1 MNPKDFIE
9 QLKDYADIADASYA
23 LLHYINENED
33 IDYFLD
39 ELKSK
44 NPNESVKPPARWVY
58 ADGIKLGYE
67 ITKENTQDKEI
78 QKLIEKNKR
87 KLGQP
92 TAYALAIEARFSQ
105 DIKIKNLS
113 KDKPEP
119 INNEIQNLIH
129 RRKEDSKATQQQIL
143 VATTKEK
150 QDKDSDLTYHLST
163 RTKNFVNRFKLLHHT
178 SLESFFSQSGFSATL
193 FYDTK
198 ATSKDAEYIF
208 AIRGSNDA
216 NDIITDLK
224 DIFASK
230 SNPKEQY
237 FDMLLFYQDCI
248 KQGYITETTP
258 LIVVGHS
265 LGGALAQLFALS
277 FATAESANIIKGV
290 YTYNAPGAKTLQVP
304 YNINPMP
311 HYIIHFTKQD
321 LLRDES
327 INYKLNQA
335 LNEYYNIFLQYE
347 KQNSITHNFE
357 RELEKQLW
365 DKAYALKKEQGDNFY
380 LGIYFDSFNAMLPY
394 VTLLKQEEDYR
405 HYSVLPYY
413 YRLYQ
418 NYKERKPLAS
428 FESTYHIETK
438 EDAKDFIPVL
448 GYPNNAT
455 QHLWTDID
463 GYYYAINIGGITG
476 IPSHYLKYTAR
487 TLYFYSYLL
496 ELECN
501 DTTIHR
507 SIAYRKTKGTS
518 ANNATTN
525 TTQNTHT
532 DSTTDNNT
540 NTSTQTHDTLADYL
554 HELNVFMDNI
564 RIAMNIL
571 VYEIDRE
578 NQKKYERFKKEQAW
592 YEKTPKHNDIDFLAL
607 LISQINEIAY
617 KLEALKEDSNIYFTP
632 SIDKENIIEALLQF
646 IESNYFIQIFDNELL
661 RKMRNQCKANAK
673 VSIQEKLSLAT
684 CQPFSVVSG
693 NETSYINDSNY
704 HEIYG
709 YKGLGDLL
717 SQEWHEEFT
726 NGKYKIAKGLYF
738 NGNTYSSFTKYMIHN
753 AKEKEVIC

>member
-1 MNPKDFIE
+1 MINKE
-9 QLKDYADIADASYA
+9 QVNKLKDYADIADASYA
-23 LLHYINENED
+23 MLHYVNKNEVFD
-33 IDYFLD
+33 IKDD
-39 ELKSK
+39 EFRAKISAFTPK
-44 NPNESVKPPARWVY
+44 ERWIY
-58 ADGIKLGYE
+58 ADNIKLGY
-67 ITKENTQDKEI
+67 KKDD
-78 QKLIEKNKR
+78 
-87 KLGQP
+87 GMP
-92 TAYALAIEARFSQ
+92 TAYALAIEARFLKDST
-105 DIKIKNLS
+105 IKKPKPNNPNELES
-113 KDKPEP
+113 KLID
-119 INNEIQNLIH
+119 NEIQSFVY
-129 RRKEDSKATQQQIL
+129 RPKGDSDTTQQKIL
-143 VATTKEK
+143 AATTKEK
-150 QDKDSDLTYHLST
+150 QDKDSDLTFHLSS

-198 ATSKDAEYIF
+198 ATSKDLEYIF

-277 FATAESANIIKGV
+277 FATAENANIIKEV
-290 YTYNAPGAKTLQVP
+290 YTFNAPGAKTLQVP

-321 LLRDES
+321 LLSNES

-335 LNEYYNIFLQYE
+335 LHEYYDTYLQYE
-347 KQNSITHNFE
+347 RQNSITHNFE
-357 RELEKQLW
+357 RELETQLW
-365 DKAYALKKEQGDNFY
+365 DKAYALKKEKGDNFY
-380 LGIYFDSFNAMLPY
+380 LGVYFDPFNAMLPY
-394 VTLLKQEEDYR
+394 VVLLEQEEDYR
-405 HYSVLPYY
+405 HHFVLSYY
-413 YRLYQ
+413 HRLYK

-476 IPSHYLKYTAR
+476 IPSHYLKYTVR

-496 ELECN
+496 ELESN
-501 DTTIHR
+501 DTTIQR
-507 SIAYRKTKGTS
+507 SIAHRKAKRTS
-518 ANNATTN
+518 ANSATTN

-532 DSTTDNNT
+532 DSTTDTNT
-540 NTSTQTHDTLADYL
+540 NTPTQPHNTLADYL
-554 HELNVFMDNI
+554 HELNVFMDNV

-571 VYEIDRE
+571 VYEIDKE

-607 LISQINEIAY
+607 LIFLINEIAY
-617 KLEALKEDSNIYFTP
+617 KLEALKEDSNTYFTP
-632 SIDKENIIEALLQF
+632 SIDKEHIVEALLEF

-673 VSIQEKLSLAT
+673 SSIQEKLSLAT

-693 NETSYINDSNY
+693 NETSYINEGNY

-753 AKEKEVIC
+753 AKEKEVIH

>member
-1 MNPKDFIE
+1 MINKE
-9 QLKDYADIADASYA
+9 QVNKLKDYADIADASYA
-23 LLHYINENED
+23 MLHYVNKNEVFD
-33 IDYFLD
+33 IKDD
-39 ELKSK
+39 EFRAKISAFTPK
-44 NPNESVKPPARWVY
+44 ERWIY
-58 ADGIKLGYE
+58 ADNIKLGY
-67 ITKENTQDKEI
+67 KKDD
-78 QKLIEKNKR
+78 
-87 KLGQP
+87 GMP
-92 TAYALAIEARFSQ
+92 TAYALAIEARFLKDSA
-105 DIKIKNLS
+105 IKKPKPNNPNELES
-113 KDKPEP
+113 KLID
-119 INNEIQNLIH
+119 NEIQSFVY
-129 RRKEDSKATQQQIL
+129 RPKGDSDTTQQKIL
-143 VATTKEK
+143 VATTKEQK
-150 QDKDSDLTYHLST
+150 DKDSSFTHILST

-198 ATSKDAEYIF
+198 ATSKDSEYIF

-248 KQGYITETTP
+248 KQRYITKSTP

-277 FATAESANIIKGV
+277 FATAESANIIKEV
-290 YTYNAPGAKTLQVP
+290 YTFNAPGAKTLQVP
-304 YNINPMP
+304 YNTNPDS

-335 LNEYYNIFLQYE
+335 LNEYYDTYLQYE
-347 KQNSITHNFE
+347 RQNSITHNFE

-438 EDAKDFIPVL
+438 DNAKDFIPVL

-476 IPSHYLKYTAR
+476 IPSHYLKYAIR

-496 ELECN
+496 ELESN
-501 DTTIHR
+501 DTTIQR
-507 SIAYRKTKGTS
+507 SITQRKIKKP
-518 ANNATTN
+518 
-525 TTQNTHT
+525 
-532 DSTTDNNT
+532 
-540 NTSTQTHDTLADYL
+540 TLHQQYQC
-554 HELNVFMDNI
+554 F
-564 RIAMNIL
+564 
-571 VYEIDRE
+571 
-578 NQKKYERFKKEQAW
+578 RF
-592 YEKTPKHNDIDFLAL
+592 Y
-607 LISQINEIAY
+607 
-617 KLEALKEDSNIYFTP
+617 YF
-632 SIDKENIIEALLQF
+632 
-646 IESNYFIQIFDNELL
+646 
-661 RKMRNQCKANAK
+661 
-673 VSIQEKLSLAT
+673 
-684 CQPFSVVSG
+684 
-693 NETSYINDSNY
+693 
-704 HEIYG
+704 
-709 YKGLGDLL
+709 
-717 SQEWHEEFT
+717 
-726 NGKYKIAKGLYF
+726 
-738 NGNTYSSFTKYMIHN
+738 
-753 AKEKEVIC
+753 

>member
-9 QLKDYADIADASYA
+9 QLKDYADVADASYA
-23 LLHYINENED
+23 MLHYIDENEE

-44 NPNESVKPPARWVY
+44 NPNKSVKPPARWIY

-67 ITKENTQDKEI
+67 IKEENINKSVLAKQLFNDKKI
-78 QKLIEKNKR
+78 

-105 DIKIKNLS
+105 DIKIKNPS

-129 RRKEDSKATQQQIL
+129 RPKEDSDTTQQKIL
-143 VATTKEK
+143 VATNKAK
-150 QDKDSDLTYHLST
+150 QNENPDLTHILSP

-208 AIRGSNDA
+208 VIRGSNDA

-394 VTLLKQEEDYR
+394 VTLLEQEEDYR
-405 HYSVLPYY
+405 HYFVLSYY
-413 YRLYQ
+413 HRLYK

-438 EDAKDFIPVL
+438 DNAKDFIPVL

-476 IPSHYLKYTAR
+476 IPSHYLKYAIR

-496 ELECN
+496 ELESN
-501 DTTIHR
+501 HTTIQR
-507 SIAYRKTKGTS
+507 SIAHRKAKRTS

-540 NTSTQTHDTLADYL
+540 NTQTHDTLADYL

-617 KLEALKEDSNIYFTP
+617 KLEALKEDSNTYFTP
-632 SIDKENIIEALLQF
+632 SIDKEHIIEALLQF

-693 NETSYINDSNY
+693 NETSYINEGNY

>member
-9 QLKDYADIADASYA
+9 QLKDYADVADASYA
-23 LLHYINENED
+23 LLHYIDENEE

-44 NPNESVKPPARWVY
+44 NPNKSVKPPARWIY

-67 ITKENTQDKEI
+67 IKEENINKSVLAKQLFNDKKI
-78 QKLIEKNKR
+78 

-105 DIKIKNLS
+105 DIKIKNPS

-129 RRKEDSKATQQQIL
+129 RPKEDSKATQQQIL

-178 SLESFFSQSGFSATL
+178 ALESFFSQSGFSATL

-198 ATSKDAEYIF
+198 ATSKDVEYIF
-208 AIRGSNDA
+208 VIRGSNDA

-304 YNINPMP
+304 YNTNPDS

-380 LGIYFDSFNAMLPY
+380 LGVYFDSFNAMLPY
-394 VTLLKQEEDYR
+394 VTLLEQEEDYR
-405 HYSVLPYY
+405 HYFVLSYY
-413 YRLYQ
+413 HRLYK
-418 NYKERKPLAS
+418 NYRERKPLAS

-438 EDAKDFIPVL
+438 DNARDFIPVL

-476 IPSHYLKYTAR
+476 IPSHYLKYAIR

-496 ELECN
+496 ELESN

-507 SIAYRKTKGTS
+507 SIAHRKAKRTS

-532 DSTTDNNT
+532 DSTTDT
-540 NTSTQTHDTLADYL
+540 NTTTQTHNTLADYL

-564 RIAMNIL
+564 RVAMN
-571 VYEIDRE
+571 
-578 NQKKYERFKKEQAW
+578 
-592 YEKTPKHNDIDFLAL
+592 
-607 LISQINEIAY
+607 
-617 KLEALKEDSNIYFTP
+617 
-632 SIDKENIIEALLQF
+632 
-646 IESNYFIQIFDNELL
+646 
-661 RKMRNQCKANAK
+661 
-673 VSIQEKLSLAT
+673 
-684 CQPFSVVSG
+684 
-693 NETSYINDSNY
+693 
-704 HEIYG
+704 
-709 YKGLGDLL
+709 
-717 SQEWHEEFT
+717 
-726 NGKYKIAKGLYF
+726 
-738 NGNTYSSFTKYMIHN
+738 
-753 AKEKEVIC
+753 

>member
-1 MNPKDFIE
+1 MKPRDFIE

-105 DIKIKNLS
+105 DIEIF
-113 KDKPEP
+113 KPSENDFVK
-119 INNEIQNLIH
+119 INNEIQSFIN
-129 RRKEDSKATQQQIL
+129 RDKEDSNATQQKII
-143 VATTKEK
+143 VATNKLQ
-150 QDKDSDLTYHLST
+150 QDSSKGTLTYHLST

-178 SLESFFSQSGFSATL
+178 ALESFFTQSGFSATL

-198 ATSKDAEYIF
+198 ATPKDAEYIF

-394 VTLLKQEEDYR
+394 VTLLEQEEDYR
-405 HYSVLPYY
+405 HYFVLSYY
-413 YRLYQ
+413 HRLYK

-438 EDAKDFIPVL
+438 DNAKDFIPVL

-476 IPSHYLKYTAR
+476 IPSHYLKYAIR

-496 ELECN
+496 ELESN

-507 SIAYRKTKGTS
+507 SIAHRKAKRTS

-532 DSTTDNNT
+532 DSTTDTNT
-540 NTSTQTHDTLADYL
+540 NTQTHDTLADYL
-554 HELNVFMDNI
+554 HELN
-564 RIAMNIL
+564 
-571 VYEIDRE
+571 
-578 NQKKYERFKKEQAW
+578 
-592 YEKTPKHNDIDFLAL
+592 
-607 LISQINEIAY
+607 
-617 KLEALKEDSNIYFTP
+617 
-632 SIDKENIIEALLQF
+632 
-646 IESNYFIQIFDNELL
+646 
-661 RKMRNQCKANAK
+661 
-673 VSIQEKLSLAT
+673 
-684 CQPFSVVSG
+684 
-693 NETSYINDSNY
+693 
-704 HEIYG
+704 
-709 YKGLGDLL
+709 
-717 SQEWHEEFT
+717 
-726 NGKYKIAKGLYF
+726 
-738 NGNTYSSFTKYMIHN
+738 
-753 AKEKEVIC
+753 